1 MKNKYTKII
10 SIIIMSTILAGLL
23 LSGCTSSI
31 GNDEDLEK
39 SSGKITIVASF
50 YTMYDIANKIGG
62 DKVSIK
68 TMVPSGTEPHDWEP
82 SSSDIKSVQKADLF
96 LYNGAGMEPWA
107 EKILNSID
115 NKKLVVVEA
124 SNGINL
130 IENQDKDE
138 DLMYDPHVWL
148 NPLLFEKQMETVK
161 NVLVNI
167 DPSNKEYY
175 EKNFRENS
183 AKAHELDRE
192 YKEAVSK
199 FSKKDIV
206 VAHEAFGYLCNAYGL
221 NQVAIEGINADS
233 EPSPSKMAEITKF
246 VKDNNIKY
254 IFFEELISPK
264 VANVIAKEA
273 GAQTE
278 VLNPIEGLKEEDIK
292 NGKEYF
298 SVMRDNLEVLKKALQ
313 D

>member
-1 MKNKYTKII
+1 MINKYTKIM
-10 SIIIMSTILAGLL
+10 SIILATLL

-31 GNDEDLEK
+31 GNDNDLEK
-39 SSGKITIVASF
+39 DNGKIKIVASF

-82 SSSDIKSVQKADLF
+82 SSKDIKDLQKADLF

-107 EKILNSID
+107 EKILSSID

-124 SNGINL
+124 SSGIDL
-130 IENQDKDE
+130 IENQSKDG
-138 DLMYDPHVWL
+138 DLKNDPHVWL
-148 NPLLFEKQMETVK
+148 NPLLFEKQMEVVK
-161 NVLVNI
+161 NALIDI

-183 AKAHELDRE
+183 AKVHKLDKE
-192 YKEAVSK
+192 YKDSVSK
-199 FSKKDIV
+199 FNKKDIV
-206 VAHEAFGYLCNAYGL
+206 VSHAAFGYLCNAYGL
-221 NQVAIEGINADS
+221 NQIAIEGINADS
-233 EPSPSKMAEITKF
+233 EPSPGRMAEITKF

-264 VANVIAKEA
+264 VANTIAKET
-273 GAQTE
+273 GAKTE
-278 VLNPIEGLKEEDIK
+278 VLNPIEGLKEEDVK

-298 SVMRDNLEVLKKALQ
+298 TVMRDNLEVLKKALQ